1 MKVGDLVK
9 TTGFGPDGSCG
20 EIGLLIHRSRYR
32 QRPRL
37 RWCWEV
43 LFNSGVHV
51 VAEDGLEV
59 VNESR

>member
-20 EIGLLIHRSRYR
+20 EMGLLIRR
-32 QRPRL
+32 QPRI
-37 RWCWEV
+37 RKCWEV
-43 LFNSGVHV
+43 LFSSGVHV

-59 VNESR
+59 VSAGR